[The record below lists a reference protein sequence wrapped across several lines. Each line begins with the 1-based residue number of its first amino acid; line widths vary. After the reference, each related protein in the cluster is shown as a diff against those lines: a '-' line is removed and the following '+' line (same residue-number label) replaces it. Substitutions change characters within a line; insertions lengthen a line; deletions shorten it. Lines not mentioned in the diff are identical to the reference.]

1 MLRKFAVIALFLAAL
16 PVMTVPA
23 VAETPEARAERC
35 AAQNAIVVQ
44 AIDLRLSRKSEAKA
58 LAAIQADESEIVQ
71 KYAGTMPGMVGLI
84 YAMKRKDVK
93 ELDASSFESACLAYE
108 Q

>member
-16 PVMTVPA
+16 PVMTIPA
-23 VAETPEARAERC
+23 TAETQEERAERC

-58 LAAIQADESEIVQ
+58 LAAIQADERDMVQ
-71 KYAGTMPGMVGLI
+71 KFASSIPGMVGLV

-93 ELDASSFESACLAYE
+93 ELNASSFETACLAYE